1 MVSLESIWRNNVTT
15 NIGNKAQWDFKID
28 DADIEIKENKFI
40 NDECNYYKAAKTK
53 IKKYFGDDKPAKPL
67 RPKNDR

>member
-1 MVSLESIWRNNVTT
+1 MAA
-15 NIGNKAQWDFKID
+15 NIGNKGFATHWDFKID

-53 IKKYFGDDKPAKPL
+53 IKKYFGDNKSYKPVREK
-67 RPKNDR
+67 